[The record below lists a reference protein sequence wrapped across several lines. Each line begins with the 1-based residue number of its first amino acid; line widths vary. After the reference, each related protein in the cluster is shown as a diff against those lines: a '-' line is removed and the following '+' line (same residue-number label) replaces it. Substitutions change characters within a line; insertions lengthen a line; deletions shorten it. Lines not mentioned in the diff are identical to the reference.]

1 MRYRT
6 ETIIPQYNELGLA
19 KAVVGASLIA
29 QLVKNLPAMQETWVQ
44 FLGWGDTLEK
54 EMGEVSTF
62 EQLTGQ
68 KGDNLSDNCNKIF
81 HNNIIYKMFYKQEQ
95 KRLVMRCV
103 SRRH

>member
-1 MRYRT
+1 MSGA
-6 ETIIPQYNELGLA
+6 INESQNA
-19 KAVVGASLIA
+19 RK
-29 QLVKNLPAMQETWVQ
+29 KKKRK
-44 FLGWGDTLEK
+44 K